1 MTEKITDTDEIEEL
15 AYKILGEEGSW
26 MRLGELMG
34 EFRVHDTD
42 APVLIVSEALTESD
56 RITESDGYWRIDQR
70 PK

>member
-15 AYKILGEEGSW
+15 AYQIITEEGRG

-42 APVLIVSEALTESD
+42 APVLKFQEALTDSERIIESG
-56 RITESDGYWRIDQR
+56 GYWRIDHAH
-70 PK
+70 K